1 MSIEVMPLKRQHGL
15 LIFTALAI
23 LYLSGNLLSGRVIG
37 GFFGNYIIPILSWSL
52 LGLTLYRLVPQG
64 KPLTRRRHREMLI
77 WAAVISALALIAAV
91 YAVGLLE
98 GYGKSPYDQSFTG
111 ILINIFYLGSMLL
124 GMEVARA
131 RLINYLF
138 RKKPLK
144 GVILA
149 TIIFTL
155 FAFALGR
162 LFSFETTLDG
172 ARFAGNTFLPALAE
186 NALAS
191 YLALLGGPLP
201 AITYRGLLVAYQWF
215 MPILPDLNWVTWALI
230 GTFVP
235 AFCLAMVYQ
244 LYRSEVLRIRSREQ
258 ESPVGWLITSVFS
271 VVMIWFAVGVF
282 SIFPNVII
290 SGSMRPHIDVGDIV
304 IVKSVEA
311 ELVEVGDII
320 QFIELEQQIRINH
333 RVIEIREDDR
343 GQPLFVTKGDA
354 NNSIDSDPVIV
365 EQLKGRVIQVIPKI
379 GWITIAMRNPG

>member
-1 MSIEVMPLKRQHGL
+1 
-15 LIFTALAI
+15 
-23 LYLSGNLLSGRVIG
+23 
-37 GFFGNYIIPILSWSL
+37 
-52 LGLTLYRLVPQG
+52 
-64 KPLTRRRHREMLI
+64 
-77 WAAVISALALIAAV
+77 
-91 YAVGLLE
+91 
-98 GYGKSPYDQSFTG
+98 
-111 ILINIFYLGSMLL
+111 LINIFYLGSMLL

>member
-1 MSIEVMPLKRQHGL
+1 MPLKRQHGL

>member
-1 MSIEVMPLKRQHGL
+1 MSIKTMPLKRQHGL

-23 LYLSGNLLSGRVIG
+23 LYLSDNFLSGRIIG
-37 GFFGNYIIPILSWSL
+37 GFGGNYILPILSWSL
-52 LGLTLYRLVPQG
+52 LGLALYRLVPQG
-64 KPLTRRRHREMLI
+64 RSLTRRRHQEVFI

-98 GYGKSPYDQSFTG
+98 GYGKSPYDQSFSG
-111 ILINIFYLGSMLL
+111 IVINIFYLGSMLL
-124 GMEVARA
+124 GIELARA

-138 RKKPLK
+138 RKKPLT
-144 GVILA
+144 GVILTA
-149 TIIFTL
+149 IIFTI
-155 FAFALGR
+155 FAFAPGR
-162 LFSFETTLDG
+162 LFSFETGLDG
-172 ARFAGNTFLPALAE
+172 ARFVGNTFLPALAE

>member
-1 MSIEVMPLKRQHGL
+1 MSIKTMPLKRQHGL

-23 LYLSGNLLSGRVIG
+23 LYLSDNFLSGRIIG
-37 GFFGNYIIPILSWSL
+37 GFGGNYILPILSWSL
-52 LGLTLYRLVPQG
+52 LGLALYRLVPQG
-64 KPLTRRRHREMLI
+64 RSLTRRRHQEVFI

-98 GYGKSPYDQSFTG
+98 GYGKSPYDQSFSG
-111 ILINIFYLGSMLL
+111 IVINIFYLGSMLL
-124 GMEVARA
+124 GIELARA

-138 RKKPLK
+138 RKKPLT
-144 GVILA
+144 GVILTA
-149 TIIFTL
+149 IIFTI
-155 FAFALGR
+155 FAFAPGR
-162 LFSFETTLDG
+162 LFSFETGLDG
-172 ARFAGNTFLPALAE
+172 ARFVGNTFLPALAE

-201 AITYRGLLVAYQWF
+201 AIAYRGLLVAYQWF
-215 MPILPDLNWVTWALI
+215 MPVLPDLNWVTWALI

-235 AFCLAMVYQ
+235 AFCLVMIYQ
-244 LYRSEVLRIRSREQ
+244 LYRSEVLRIRSREK
-258 ESPVGWLITSVFS
+258 ESPVGWVMTSAFS

-282 SIFPNVII
+282 SIYPNVII
-290 SGSMRPHIDVGDIV
+290 SGSMRPHIDIGDIV

-311 ELVEVGDII
+311 EQVEVGDII
-320 QFIELEQQIRINH
+320 QFIEIEQQIRINH

-354 NNSIDSDPVIV
+354 NSSIDSDPVV
-365 EQLKGRVIQVIPKI
+365 AEQLRGKVIQVIPKI